1 MISIDPFLYLSVLVL
16 ISFFGYLFSTNLHKR
31 LIFSFMMIFVVVGI
45 LDLKIS
51 EVSKLTEGV
60 NILIYIVPLLIILVL
75 IFEQFKKNLRD

>member
-1 MISIDPFLYLSVLVL
+1 
-16 ISFFGYLFSTNLHKR
+16 
-31 LIFSFMMIFVVVGI
+31 MMIFVVVGI

-51 EVSKLTEGV
+51 EISKLTEGV